1 MTDERTMDG
10 FSARPHGS
18 PCYEAE
24 VMLNYPFLALGKGCT
39 EELSFFDASN
49 KTRLVVTTD
58 RPDGM
63 AFVSDVNVLIWVI
76 SELRERLLVRNEDRR
91 DIVLS
96 IAHSKLLRYIGK
108 SPGGRQSKLLYGTLE
123 RLCATRVE
131 TNLPLKMT
139 KGKVFTF
146 HLLERCEPSDA
157 DDPVWT
163 ITPPDWLIEVVQQKC
178 IVRVN
183 PDSMKLTGIPRCVYR
198 YARATVGDSVGFMD
212 LDPARAADRFGST
225 GKTRVRSMRHKLK
238 KLVADLE
245 RSRMPGNEPSEPQ
258 GSTAPRGEEPK
269 PERQI
274 AIPDY
279 RITASPTDGITID
292 LDPGAWPLK
301 YLLAP

>member
-1 MTDERTMDG
+1 MIDERAFDG
-10 FSARPHGS
+10 FSPGAQGS

-24 VMLNYPFLALGKGCT
+24 VMLEYPFLALAEGQT
-39 EELSFFDASN
+39 AELRFPGASDG
-49 KTRLVVTTD
+49 TRLVVTTN
-58 RPDGM
+58 RPNGM
-63 AFVSDVNVLIWVI
+63 AFVSDMNVLIWVI
-76 SELRERLLVRNEDRR
+76 CELRERLLIRGEHRR

-108 SPGGRQSKLLYGTLE
+108 SPGGRQSKLLHGTLE

-146 HLLERCEPSDA
+146 HLLERCERSDV

-163 ITPPDWLIEVVQQKC
+163 ITPPDWLIEVVRQKC

-183 PDSMKLTGIPRCVYR
+183 PDSMKLNGIARCVYR
-198 YARATVGDSVGFMD
+198 YARAKLGDGVGFVD

-225 GKTRVRSMRHKLK
+225 GKIRVRSMRHKLK
-238 KLVADLE
+238 KLVADLD

-258 GSTAPRGEEPK
+258 GSTAPRGKEPK
-269 PERQI
+269 SERQI

-292 LDPGAWPLK
+292 LDPDAWPLK